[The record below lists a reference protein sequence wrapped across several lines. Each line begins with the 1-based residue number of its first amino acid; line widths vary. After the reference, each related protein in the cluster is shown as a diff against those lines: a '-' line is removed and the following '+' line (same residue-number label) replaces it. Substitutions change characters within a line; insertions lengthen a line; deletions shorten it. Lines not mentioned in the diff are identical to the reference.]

1 MTRFRLLAS
10 KHAWLLFALFLGLAI
25 RVAFLMKGA
34 TVYYGAG
41 HEYLN
46 GDSFSYTE
54 SFRNLVEHGHYTSDP
69 SIPDASFGRLPG
81 YPFFFG
87 LHYLLF
93 GAKEAL
99 AALAVSQTLLDTAVI
114 LLLYRLL
121 LRWTGQLLP
130 AVFVALL
137 YATYPFAIIWVSV
150 TGTEQL
156 NTFCTVLWLG
166 AVTSGKQTRTHY
178 ALVGVLAALAFLVR
192 EFMGV
197 LLPISLLVVFLQSQ
211 LPWPFR
217 WKRAVW
223 VALGFGFLYIGWP
236 ARNYFGQHRLTLVKP
251 VSAGYA
257 NQREDMQ
264 AYLDWLHC
272 WTNDNTTW
280 LELMLASEP
289 FRYPASIFGS
299 PVEERRAYA
308 LTALAARCG
317 SSFHLRRLDTQ
328 ESRLAQPPLFYN
340 CNPAIA
346 AGFDSLRTSFVRR
359 HPLRYAIA
367 VPLSNLQKAFFKKNT
382 IHQPKAGTVAMLQR
396 ALFGYRSVLVLL
408 GVLGLLIARK
418 QPWVV
423 PICCYFLFIYL
434 YTSVVF
440 RSLEMRY
447 LLQADVMLLLPAAWL
462 IARLVKAGRLRKVN
476 HDLPSQPKPIA

>member
-1 MTRFRLLAS
+1 MTRFRALAYR
-10 KHAWLLFALFLGLAI
+10 HAWLIFALLLGLAI
-25 RVAFLMKGA
+25 RVAFLLKGA
-34 TVYYGAG
+34 TLYHGAG
-41 HEYLN
+41 HEHLN

-69 SIPDASFGRLPG
+69 SIPDAAFGRLPG
-81 YPFFFG
+81 YPFFYG

-93 GAKEAL
+93 GAKGAL
-99 AALAVSQTLLDTAVI
+99 TALAVSQTLLDTAVI

-121 LRWTGQLLP
+121 LRWTGLLLP
-130 AVFVALL
+130 AVFIALL

-150 TGTEQL
+150 AGTEQL

-166 AVTSGKQTRTHY
+166 AVTSPRQTRLHY
-178 ALVGVLAALAFLVR
+178 AQVGLLAALAFFVR

-197 LLPISLLVVFLQSQ
+197 LLPISLLVVFAQAQ
-211 LPWPFR
+211 LPWRFR
-217 WKRAVW
+217 WKSAAW
-223 VALGFGFLYIGWP
+223 VAVGFGVLYLGWP
-236 ARNYFGQHRLTLVKP
+236 ARNYFSHHRLMLVKP
-251 VSAGYA
+251 ASAGYA

-280 LELMLASEP
+280 LEQMLAKEP
-289 FRYPASIFGS
+289 FQYPAAIFEN
-299 PVEERRAYA
+299 PTEERRAYA

-359 HPLRYAIA
+359 HPLRYLTA
-367 VPLSNLQKAFFKKNT
+367 VPLSNLQKAVFKSST
-382 IHQPKAGTVAMLQR
+382 IHQPKARAAALLQR
-396 ALFGYRSVLVLL
+396 VLFGYRSVLVLL
-408 GVLGLLIARK
+408 GVLGLALARR
-418 QPWVV
+418 QPWAL
-423 PICCYFLFIYL
+423 PIGCYFLFIYL

-447 LLQADVMLLLPAAWL
+447 LLQADVLLLLPAAWL
-462 IARLVKAGRLRKVN
+462 LARLVEASRQKYPTSTRR
-476 HDLPSQPKPIA
+476 